1 MQKYAKEEKTVQC
14 TVCKSSEQIHSKTH
28 PASWNTFGIFQQ
40 QWPLSQNVSWIF
52 KMEDPVNQNTPSI
65 VHMSNPDT
73 DSWQRGTHTHTH
85 LIFSAMGRAKH
96 HHLQLLQWKKTEG
109 SALHLQRNSGDY
121 MTPTQK
127 IQYYGQISQNDH
139 WTIHLYCLT
148 PCWFP
153 QYRYF
158 NDPPNK
164 WTWFTLKKMNPVTG
178 QKTPQR
184 QTAGTWKDP
193 SIESNGTWYVIND
206 KWQVI

>member
-1 MQKYAKEEKTVQC
+1 MQKYAKEEKTVQR
-14 TVCKSSEQIHSKTH
+14 TVCMSSEQIHSKTSCILKYLRDL
-28 PASWNTFGIFQQ
+28 PATVATVAECVMNIQDGRSREPKYTFNC
-40 QWPLSQNVSWIF
+40 SHVKSRY
-52 KMEDPVNQNTPSI
+52 
-65 VHMSNPDT
+65 
-73 DSWQRGTHTHTH
+73 WQLATGHTHTHTH

-121 MTPTQK
+121 MTPTKK

>member
-1 MQKYAKEEKTVQC
+1 MQKKKKLYSVQF
-14 TVCKSSEQIHSKTH
+14 VCHLNKSTRKHILHLEIPSGSSSNSGHCRRMCHEYSRWKIPWTKIHLQLFTCQIQILT
-28 PASWNTFGIFQQ
+28 AGNGA
-40 QWPLSQNVSWIF
+40 
-52 KMEDPVNQNTPSI
+52 
-65 VHMSNPDT
+65 
-73 DSWQRGTHTHTH
+73 HTHTH